1 VDRLL
6 RRELDAIARDHS
18 SGASELTLRAVK
30 CLQRWLRRRT
40 RPTEHDI
47 LTLARGL
54 FRAQPSMAPFLRL
67 ANEVALAADAQDP
80 PAELRRMVKD
90 FAVLLHTANRRIAK
104 RFSRRLAMAPA
115 QVLATY
121 SYSSTVVAALIASR
135 ANLDSVHCSESQP
148 GCEGRRTAQKLAGAG
163 IEVLFLTDAA
173 LMSGVCAA
181 GAVVLGADAILSRR
195 FINKMGSRA
204 LVAQARRTGIPI
216 LVLADSS
223 KLCPEPLAAAGLR
236 LRFGKA
242 SELWRNAPR
251 HVLPSNPYFEY
262 VSLDSGISVITE
274 RGILTPR
281 QVRNAIRNIRISPR
295 LHTICD

>member
-1 VDRLL
+1 MDRLL
-6 RRELDAIARDHS
+6 RRELAAIAHDHS

-30 CLQRWLRRRT
+30 AVRLWLRRRI

-47 LTLARGL
+47 LTVARAL

-67 ANEVALAADAQDP
+67 ANEVALAADEHDP
-80 PAELRRMVKD
+80 TAELRRGVKD
-90 FAVLLHTANRRIAK
+90 FAILLRTANRRIAK
-104 RFSRRLAMAPA
+104 HFSRRLATAPA
-115 QVLATY
+115 RVLATY

-135 ANLDSVHCSESQP
+135 AKLDSVQCSESRP
-148 GCEGRRTAQKLAGAG
+148 GFEGRRTARKLAGAG

-173 LMSGVCAA
+173 LMSAVRAA
-181 GAVVLGADAILSRR
+181 GAVVLGADAVFSRR
-195 FINKMGSRA
+195 FINKAGTRA
-204 LVAQARRTGIPI
+204 LAAHARRAGIPV
-216 LVLADSS
+216 LLLADSS

-236 LRFGKA
+236 LRYGKA

-262 VSLDSGISVITE
+262 VLLDSGISVITE
-274 RGILTPR
+274 RGTLTPR